1 MSHHDIKCIPWSQF
15 PLATNIKSQDQIL
28 LLLLYVTIGLSDA
41 FPSYMAH
48 DRTRGLDAGSL
59 SMKLQWSPI
68 QNRPRPFVYILS
80 KHQKMLRAPA
90 PCLPALRCGSITA
103 RNNKTA
109 RRKTARRTRRQPIS
123 GLVSLQH
130 LAGTEATERT
140 WAEAAGRK
148 NTSRLRDAQLWFCE
162 LDEEGGGLRHQV
174 IKTGLL
180 IY

>member
-68 QNRPRPFVYILS
+68 QNRPRPLFTSSRSTKRCSELQLLVYQRSAVAPSPRATTRQQEEKQLVAQGGSQSAGWFLFSISQGPKPPSGLELRQRGGKTLRDSATRNYGFVNL
-80 KHQKMLRAPA
+80 
-90 PCLPALRCGSITA
+90 
-103 RNNKTA
+103 
-109 RRKTARRTRRQPIS
+109 TRRVEDYDTRW
-123 GLVSLQH
+123 L
-130 LAGTEATERT
+130 
-140 WAEAAGRK
+140 K
-148 NTSRLRDAQLWFCE
+148 
-162 LDEEGGGLRHQV
+162 LD
-174 IKTGLL
+174 
-180 IY
+180 Y